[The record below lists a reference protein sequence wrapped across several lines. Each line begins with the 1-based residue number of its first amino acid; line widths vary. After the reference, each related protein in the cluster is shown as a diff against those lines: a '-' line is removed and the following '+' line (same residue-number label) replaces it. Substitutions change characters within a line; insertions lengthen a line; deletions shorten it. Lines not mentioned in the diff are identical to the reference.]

1 MKKSSQSTQT
11 PNKLEVKSSKLKAGR
26 VLAVD
31 PGFDRVGVA
40 ILEGDKVLFSEC
52 IVTNRKD
59 SHELRLLEI
68 GESLN
73 KVIKKWKPEDLAIET
88 LFFNQNVSTA
98 IKVAEARGVI
108 VYEASRASLEIFEY
122 SPQAIKIAVTGYG
135 KANKS
140 QVENMLQRLVKLPI
154 TKTKQLDDELDA
166 IALGITHL
174 ATRRG
179 IW

>member
-1 MKKSSQSTQT
+1 MKFKTSTLT
-11 PNKLEVKSSKLKAGR
+11 LNKLKVKSLKLKARR

-40 ILEGDKVLFSEC
+40 ILESDKVLFSNC
-52 IVTNRKD
+52 IVTNRND

-68 GESLN
+68 GENLN
-73 KVIKKWKPEDLAIET
+73 KVIKKWKPDSLAIET

-108 VYEASRASLEIFEY
+108 IYKASEAGLEVFEY
-122 SPQAIKIAVTGYG
+122 SPQAIKIAITGYG
-135 KANKS
+135 KANKQ
-140 QVENMLQRLVKLPI
+140 QVENMLQRLVKLPADGS
-154 TKTKQLDDELDA
+154 KKLDDELDA

-174 ATRRG
+174 ASQRG
-179 IW
+179 I

>member
-1 MKKSSQSTQT
+1 MMKSSQSTQT
-11 PNKLEVKSSKLKAGR
+11 QSRR

-40 ILEGDKVLFSEC
+40 VLEGDEVLFSDC

-68 GESLN
+68 GVVLN
-73 KVIKKWKPEDLAIET
+73 KIIKKWKPQDLALET

-108 VYEASRASLEIFEY
+108 IYEAAKVGLEMFEY

-140 QVENMLQRLVKLPI
+140 QVENMLQRLVKLPAE
-154 TKTKQLDDELDA
+154 KTKKLDDELDA
-166 IALGITHL
+166 VALGITHL

-179 IW
+179 I